1 MAPVRNKMFQQQL
14 DIESKRV
21 LVYERVDL
29 QLKARACVPLDQLMQ
44 KAREQSTCELELRD
58 MLLVELLNWFKQD
71 FFSWFNT
78 AHCNACNVAMIHNGL
93 ENPTREDLFF
103 GAERVESYKC
113 AACGKTDRFPRYNDP
128 GDDLPISLHNYFH
141 IDLRSHFLKKT
152 GKLLET
158 RKGRC
163 GEWANCFTLICR
175 SLNYDARYILD
186 WTDHVWTEVYSEKQK
201 RWLHCDSCEA
211 ACDKPLLY
219 EAGWG
224 KKLTYVIAF
233 SKDEVQDVSWRYSAD
248 HKEVSV
254 G

>member
-1 MAPVRNKMFQQQL
+1 MSFASSTPSINRYGQLLLTATSKQEKMAPVQNKMFQQQL
-14 DIESKRV
+14 DIASKRV

-29 QLKARACVPLDQLMQ
+29 QLKARSCVPLDQLMQ

-128 GDDLPISLHNYFH
+128 GDDLPISLHNYFN
-141 IDLRSHFLKKT
+141 IDLRSHFLKKQANYWR
-152 GKLLET
+152 LERDAVVNGPT
-158 RKGRC
+158 VSPSFAEALITMLVTYLIGQTMC
-163 GEWANCFTLICR
+163 GLKC
-175 SLNYDARYILD
+175 IL
-186 WTDHVWTEVYSEKQK
+186 
-201 RWLHCDSCEA
+201 RN
-211 ACDKPLLY
+211 
-219 EAGWG
+219 
-224 KKLTYVIAF
+224 
-233 SKDEVQDVSWRYSAD
+233 R
-248 HKEVSV
+248 SV
-254 G
+254 GSTVILVRQPVINPFCMRLDGAKS